1 MSLLLSQGP
10 SHTSLTDAGA
20 LTELLLGLGHEQD
33 ARLLQTAVAAWQS
46 EYLVGLGVSSFFLE
60 GGAVGGPM

>member
-1 MSLLLSQGP
+1 VSLLLSQGP

-20 LTELLLGLGHEQD
+20 LTELGLGHEQD